1 MTTLADTNLLADLQ
15 EYGAADVSACFSCG
29 NCTAICP
36 LADNDATFPRRMI
49 RYAQVGMTDE
59 LLSSKELW
67 TCYHCG
73 LCSDSCPTEADPG
86 EFMAAARR
94 YAIASYDKTRLARVL
109 YTKPIIG
116 TLVSLV
122 AFFFSPASSTR
133 RAASCRPKSLELFT
147 FVPYDVVHW
156 TRHRGDGAGRPRRPG
171 RRGSMARG
179 MARKEGVTL
188 KSLVESAEA
197 RKRTVKALW
206 FSIGIESIGQKR
218 YREDCHGRPPGRAVY
233 RRRWFIHA
241 MTIWGFIGLLIATS
255 LDYGLDVIGVKETGT
270 AIPIWYP
277 SRAIGTVG
285 GLMLMYGVTFFMVNR
300 WQKYNRA
307 ATVSKR
313 SDWTF
318 LVLLWVTGFTGFLI
332 EVALYVP
339 PTPAWGYW
347 VFLVHVAI
355 AMELLLFVPFTKFA
369 HVDLPA
375 RGPLLLLAGRAE
387 DHSVRLRRHSGPVGI
402 RGTLRGAADL
412 PSVKTSGTEVRRGQ
426 ARWLS
431 STRKPLL
438 LDASRA
444 SASPGR

>member
-1 MTTLADTNLLADLQ
+1 MTTLADTNLLASLQ

-36 LADNDATFPRRMI
+36 LADNDATFPRRII
-49 RYAQVGMTDE
+49 RYAQVGMTEE

-73 LCSDSCPTEADPG
+73 MCSDSCPTEADPG

-94 YAIASYDKTRLARVL
+94 YVTASYDKTRIAKVL
-109 YTKPIIG
+109 YTMPILG
-116 TLVSLV
+116 TVVSLV
-122 AFFFSPASSTR
+122 AFFLLAGFLYASSDIMPTQ
-133 RAASCRPKSLELFT
+133 SLELFT
-147 FVPYDVVHW
+147 FVPYHVVHW
-156 TRHRGDGAGRPRRPG
+156 LGIGVMALVVLSGLAGMV
-171 RRGSMARG
+171 SMARG

-206 FSIGIESIGQKR
+206 FSIGIESIGQRR
-218 YREDCHGRPPGRAVY
+218 YRQDCLDDRPVEPWY

-277 SRAIGTVG
+277 SRAIGTIG

-307 ATVSKR
+307 ATVSKP

-369 HVDLPA
+369 HVIYRPVALFFYS
-375 RGPLLLLAGRAE
+375 LAE
-387 DHSVRLRRHSGPVGI
+387 Q
-402 RGTLRGAADL
+402 
-412 PSVKTSGTEVRRGQ
+412 KTT
-426 ARWLS
+426 
-431 STRKPLL
+431 
-438 LDASRA
+438 A
-444 SASPGR
+444 SA

>member
-1 MTTLADTNLLADLQ
+1 MTTLVDTNLLAALQ

-36 LADNDATFPRRMI
+36 LADNDATFPRRII
-49 RYAQVGMTDE
+49 RYAQVGMTEE

-73 LCSDSCPTEADPG
+73 MCSDSCPTEADPG

-94 YAIASYDKTRLARVL
+94 YVTASYDKTRIAKVL
-109 YTKPIIG
+109 YTMPILG
-116 TLVSLV
+116 TVVSLV
-122 AFFFSPASSTR
+122 AFFLLAGFLYTSSDIMPT
-133 RAASCRPKSLELFT
+133 KSLELFT
-147 FVPYDVVHW
+147 FVPYHVVHW
-156 TRHRGDGAGRPRRPG
+156 LGIGIMAVVVLTGLAGMA
-171 RRGSMARG
+171 SMARG
-179 MARKEGVTL
+179 MAKKEGVTW
-188 KSLVESAEA
+188 KSLVENGEA

-206 FSIGIESIGQKR
+206 FSIGIESIGQRR
-218 YREDCHGRPPGRAVY
+218 YREDCLDDRPVEPWY

-277 SRAIGTVG
+277 SRAIGTIG

-300 WQKYNRA
+300 MQKYNRA
-307 ATVSKR
+307 ATVSKP
-313 SDWTF
+313 SDWMF
-318 LVLLWVTGFTGFLI
+318 LILLWVTGFTGFLI

-369 HVDLPA
+369 HVIY
-375 RGPLLLLAGRAE
+375 R
-387 DHSVRLRRHSGPVGI
+387 PVALFFYSLSEQK
-402 RGTLRGAADL
+402 TL
-412 PSVKTSGTEVRRGQ
+412 
-426 ARWLS
+426 
-431 STRKPLL
+431 
-438 LDASRA
+438 A
-444 SASPGR
+444 SA